1 MNLFLIAE
9 IGINHNGSMDIA
21 KKLINA
27 AALAGFDAVKFQKR
41 TIDIVYEKEYLDSP
55 RESPWGKT
63 QRAQK
68 TGLEFSLEQYM
79 EIDNYCKSKSIQW
92 SASAWD
98 LKSQDFLN
106 GFDLKFNKIAS
117 PMLGHKPLLNRVADD
132 GIKTFI
138 STGMAT
144 LEEIDFAVN
153 IFTKKNCDF
162 ELMHC
167 IRTYPMREEDANMLC
182 IPMLRD
188 RYNCDVGYSGHES
201 SLIKISIAAVTLGAT
216 SIERHITLD
225 RAMYGSDQSASIEID
240 ALAQYVKAV
249 RKVPLMLGSGKKIIS
264 KSEDVVRQKLR
275 IEIDD

>member
-21 KKLINA
+21 KKLIDG

-41 TIDIVYEKEYLDSP
+41 TIDIVYEKKYLDGP

-63 QRAQK
+63 QREQK
-68 TGLEFSLEQYM
+68 TGLEFSFEQYT

-92 SASAWD
+92 SASSWD

-144 LEEIDFAVN
+144 LKEIDFAVN
-153 IFTKKNCDF
+153 IFTQKK
-162 ELMHC
+162 M
-167 IRTYPMREEDANMLC
+167 
-182 IPMLRD
+182 
-188 RYNCDVGYSGHES
+188 
-201 SLIKISIAAVTLGAT
+201 
-216 SIERHITLD
+216 
-225 RAMYGSDQSASIEID
+225 
-240 ALAQYVKAV
+240 
-249 RKVPLMLGSGKKIIS
+249 
-264 KSEDVVRQKLR
+264 
-275 IEIDD
+275 

>member
-21 KKLINA
+21 KKLIDG

-41 TIDIVYEKEYLDSP
+41 TIDIVYEKKYLDGP

-63 QRAQK
+63 QREQK
-68 TGLEFSLEQYM
+68 TGLEFSFEQYT

-144 LEEIDFAVN
+144 LKEIDFAVN
-153 IFTKKNCDF
+153 IFTQKNCDF

-167 IRTYPMREEDANMLC
+167 NSTYPMKEEDANLLC

-275 IEIDD
+275 IEIDE

>member
-1 MNLFLIAE
+1 MSLFLIAE
-9 IGINHNGSMDIA
+9 IGINHNGSMSIA
-21 KKLINA
+21 KKLIDG

-41 TIDIVYEKEYLDSP
+41 TIDIVYEKDYLDSL

-63 QRAQK
+63 QREQK
-68 TGLEFSLEQYM
+68 IGLEFSSEQYM

-98 LKSQDFLN
+98 VNSQDFLR

-117 PMLGHKPLLNRVADD
+117 PMLGHKPLLNKVADE

-138 STGMAT
+138 STGMANI
-144 LEEIDFAVN
+144 EEIDIAVN
-153 IFTKKNCDF
+153 IFVRKKCDF

-167 IRTYPMREEDANMLC
+167 NSTYPMKEEDANLLC
-182 IPMLRD
+182 IPMLKK

-225 RAMYGSDQSASIEID
+225 RAMYGSDQSASIEIES
-240 ALAQYVKAV
+240 LSQYVKAI
-249 RKVPLMLGSGKKIIS
+249 RKIPLILGSGEKIIS
-264 KSEDVVRQKLR
+264 NSENKVRQKLR
-275 IEIDD
+275 IEIDG